1 MTKNNSIIL
10 RKSLDKEI
18 NSSVETTKKIV
29 ALSKEIN
36 NSINL
41 IVKKI
46 KDGGKI
52 LLCGNGGSAA
62 DAQHLTAEMLI
73 RLRPNKNRNPIPAVC
88 LTMDSSTITACSND
102 YNFSKIFS
110 RPLEAI
116 GKKND
121 ILIIF
126 STSGNSKNI
135 IEVLKSSKKKKIFSI
150 GFLGSGGGKAKKY
163 CNIKL
168 IINSNQCNRI
178 QECHKFLSHF
188 IAYCVEE
195 KLFLKKNK
203 IKKNF
208 K

>member
-41 IVKKI
+41 IAKKI

-116 GKKND
+116 GKK
-121 ILIIF
+121 
-126 STSGNSKNI
+126 K
-135 IEVLKSSKKKKIFSI
+135 
-150 GFLGSGGGKAKKY
+150 
-163 CNIKL
+163 
-168 IINSNQCNRI
+168 
-178 QECHKFLSHF
+178 
-188 IAYCVEE
+188 
-195 KLFLKKNK
+195 
-203 IKKNF
+203 
-208 K
+208 